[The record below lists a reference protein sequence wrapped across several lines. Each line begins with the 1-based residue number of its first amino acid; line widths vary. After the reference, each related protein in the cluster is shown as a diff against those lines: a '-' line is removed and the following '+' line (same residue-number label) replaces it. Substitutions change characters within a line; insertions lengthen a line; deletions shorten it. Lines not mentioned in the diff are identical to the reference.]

1 MITEVLQSQGS
12 WEMTL
17 SGAAPLGL
25 WDDLE
30 QFGHLVVTSQYI
42 DPTLLDDTSLL
53 ASARYVGVLLKK
65 VIQRTNMIVTGAG
78 MVWWLGDSS
87 EISDLI
93 ETEVDLKSSNLE
105 DAVDSL
111 LPVSVIKGD
120 ITEPAGQ
127 TYTGTHQYESPLEA
141 LRTVCASLGA
151 EFRVN
156 PDGTF
161 DAGPKE
167 NVFNGISTPEV
178 VITGSV
184 GKDDSFLALDAEDMQ
199 LSLDAA
205 PYASRVIVVTQD
217 SNNVETTVGFI
228 DRTPVPNQLD
238 LHGNALA
245 RTFMVNTFG
254 SPVSVATY
262 TLSVLNDH
270 AEVAQIDIS
279 TQFQEMA
286 EGSFAVGD
294 GFFAYSPPAFV
305 DTTNEI
311 VFRGE
316 IIHPKKLRLLSA
328 SWGIR
333 EGMGVYYRS
342 PTSPPVYTDL
352 SRWIQWEGSSI
363 VGTV

>member
-1 MITEVLQSQGS
+1 MITEVLQTQGS

-30 QFGHLVVTSQYI
+30 QFGHLVVTSQYL
-42 DPTLLDDTSLL
+42 DPAFYDDAALL
-53 ASARYVGVLLKK
+53 ASARYVGPLLKK
-65 VIQRTNMIVTGAG
+65 VIQRGSMQVSGAG
-78 MVWWLGDSS
+78 MVWWLGDPD

-93 ETEVDLKSSNLE
+93 ETEVELESATLE

-111 LPVSVIKGD
+111 LPSAIVKGD

-161 DAGPKE
+161 DAGPKAD
-167 NVFNGISTPEV
+167 VFNGIPTPEV
-178 VITGSV
+178 VITGMV
-184 GKDDSFLALDAEDMQ
+184 GKDDNFLALDAEDMQ
-199 LSLDAA
+199 LSLDAG

-228 DRTPVPNQLD
+228 DRTPIPTQLD
-238 LHGNALA
+238 IQGNLLA

-294 GFFAYSPPAFV
+294 GFYAYTPPAFV
-305 DTTNEI
+305 DTSEEI

-333 EGMGVYYRS
+333 EGMGVYYRT
-342 PTSPPVYTDL
+342 PASPPEYIDL
-352 SRWIQWEGSSI
+352 SRWVQWEGSSI
-363 VGTV
+363 IGTV